1 MGNPILFVVADDG
14 ETLAPL
20 AEALRRR
27 FGADY
32 QVLTDQSPIS
42 TLARLEQVWNRGE
55 EISRPARSDRRVS
68 ARVAPVRL
76 GPRPQLRVILYC
88 VVPQT
93 RGDLFALPGGE
104 VGREKQTDQ
113 GGSQELAPP
122 TGFVL
127 FPDDYQHMHGQEP
140 ALPGAI
146 KRGAS

>member
-1 MGNPILFVVADDG
+1 MGNPILFVVAEDR

-32 QVLTDQSPIS
+32 QVLTDRSPIS
-42 TLARLEQVWNRGE
+42 ALARFEQVRNRGE

-76 GPRPQLRVILYC
+76 GPRPRLPVILYC

-93 RGDLFALPGGE
+93 
-104 VGREKQTDQ
+104 
-113 GGSQELAPP
+113 
-122 TGFVL
+122 
-127 FPDDYQHMHGQEP
+127 
-140 ALPGAI
+140 
-146 KRGAS
+146 